1 MKFEYKSVNIKNQSL
16 INILINSG
24 WKICS
29 TSSGSIIKL
38 YKVR

>member
-1 MKFEYKSVNIKNQSL
+1 MKFQYKSVPAKNTNL
-16 INILINSG
+16 IDILINQG